1 MRQTKRFYILLA
13 FLAPIMGARMVL
25 NPKKKV

>member
-13 FLAPIMGARMVL
+13 FLALIMGARMVL